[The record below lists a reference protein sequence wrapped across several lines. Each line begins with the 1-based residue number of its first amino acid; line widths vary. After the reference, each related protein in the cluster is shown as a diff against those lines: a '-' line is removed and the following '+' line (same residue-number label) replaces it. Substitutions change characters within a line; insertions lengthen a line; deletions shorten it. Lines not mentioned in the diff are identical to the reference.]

1 MASLTLP
8 KSFIFPIQK
17 RNCSL
22 VIIQLSNATLIPFH
36 FIREFAFGV
45 RTLSKTTPAETAAAL
60 SQEIRMANK
69 IDLSKL
75 SLDDLRLLRKDV
87 EVAISNFQERK
98 RAEAVKALEA
108 VAKQHGMSLDEIV
121 GGKGKKRKARAP
133 AKYAN
138 PDNKA
143 ETWSGVGV
151 SRPGSR
157 RPSARA
163 KSPKAWRS
171 EFTRNLS

>member
-36 FIREFAFGV
+36 FTREFAFGV
-45 RTLSKTTPAETAAAL
+45 RTLSKSTPAETIAAL

-75 SLDDLRLLRKDV
+75 SLDDLRQLRKDV

-143 ETWSGVGV
+143 ETWSGRGRQPAWFKAAVGKGKKPE
-151 SRPGSR
+151 SM
-157 RPSARA
+157 AI
-163 KSPKAWRS
+163 
-171 EFTRNLS
+171 